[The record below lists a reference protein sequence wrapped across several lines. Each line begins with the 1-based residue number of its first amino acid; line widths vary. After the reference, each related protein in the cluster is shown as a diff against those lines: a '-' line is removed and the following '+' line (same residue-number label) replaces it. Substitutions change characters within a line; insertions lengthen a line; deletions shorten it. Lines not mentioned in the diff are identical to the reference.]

1 MSVDKTVKKSRG
13 IWIALTVL
21 LASPW
26 IARPA
31 SAAPPMP
38 QGAQEEKP
46 LLDSD
51 QEQGQEQR
59 GREQEKRDRERDE
72 RLEREQEKRDRKQ
85 ERLDRLEE
93 LYDAGRE
100 ALDDDRYDTAESKF
114 EELAGM
120 NGPQTDAALYWKA
133 YAQNKRGK
141 RDAALAS
148 VADLNRRFPQSRW
161 AKDAK
166 ALEVEVRQSSGQPAH
181 PEKQTDDDLRL
192 LAIQGL
198 MNSDPERALPLLE
211 KVLQGSGSPKEKD
224 RALFVIAQSGSPKAR
239 DILLRVARGQ
249 SNPELQRKA
258 IQSVGLY
265 GGDESRKALAD
276 IYRSAQDASVKRA
289 ILQSYM
295 LSGSRELLLSV
306 AKTEK
311 DDDLRRDAIR
321 QLGLVHAQSELGQLY
336 QSESSRENREAILQA
351 YFLSGDATKL
361 IEIAQSDKDSEL
373 RRTAIH
379 NLGLIGS
386 SQAGDALQQIYQRDT
401 ARENREEVLN
411 ALFIQGN
418 AKAIIAIARAE
429 KDPQLKKTAVSKLS
443 LMGSKEAT
451 DYLME
456 ILEK

>member
-1 MSVDKTVKKSRG
+1 MSVDKTKNNSRG

-21 LASPW
+21 LALPW

-31 SAAPPMP
+31 NATPPLP
-38 QGAQEEKP
+38 QSAQEEKP
-46 LLDSD
+46 VLDSD
-51 QEQGQEQR
+51 QEQEQR
-59 GREQEKRDRERDE
+59 DREQEKRDREQE
-72 RLEREQEKRDRKQ
+72 RLDREQEKRDREQ

-93 LYDAGRE
+93 LYDDGRE
-100 ALDDDRYDTAESKF
+100 ALDDDRYDAAESKF
-114 EELAGM
+114 GELATM

-148 VADLNRRFPQSRW
+148 IADLDRRFPQSRW
-161 AKDAK
+161 VKDAK

-181 PEKQTDDDLRL
+181 PEKQADDDLRL

-224 RALFVIAQSGSPKAR
+224 RALFVIAQSGSPKAQE
-239 DILLRVARGQ
+239 ILLRVARGQ

-276 IYRSAQDASVKRA
+276 VYRSAQDASVKRA

-295 LSGSRELLLSV
+295 LSGSRELLFSV

-311 DDDLRRDAIR
+311 DDDLRREAIR
-321 QLGLVHAQSELGQLY
+321 QLGLVHAPSELGQLY
-336 QSESSRENREAILQA
+336 QSESSRENKEAILQA

-361 IEIAQSDKDSEL
+361 IEIAQSDKDPEL
-373 RRTAIH
+373 RRAAIR

-386 SQAGDALQQIYQRDT
+386 PQAGDALKQIYDHDTNRD
-401 ARENREEVLN
+401 NREQVLN

-418 AKAIIAIARAE
+418 AKSIIAIARAE
-429 KDPQLKKTAVSKLS
+429 KDPELKKAAVSKLS

>member
-1 MSVDKTVKKSRG
+1 MSVDKAMKMSRG
-13 IWIALTVL
+13 FWIALMVL
-21 LASPW
+21 LALPW

-31 SAAPPMP
+31 STARPLP
-38 QGAQEEKP
+38 QNPQEEQSV
-46 LLDSD
+46 L
-51 QEQGQEQR
+51 ENTQGQEQR
-59 GREQEKRDRERDE
+59 DREQEKRDREQEKLD
-72 RLEREQEKRDRKQ
+72 REQEKRDREQ
-85 ERLDRLEE
+85 EKADRMEE
-93 LYDAGRE
+93 LYDEGRE
-100 ALDDDRYDTAESKF
+100 ALDDDRYDKAEAKF
-114 EELAGM
+114 EELAAM
-120 NGPQTDAALYWKA
+120 SGPQTDAALYWKA

-161 AKDAK
+161 VKDAK
-166 ALEVEVRQSSGQPAH
+166 ALEVEVRQSTGQPVH
-181 PEKQTDDDLRL
+181 PEKQADDDLRL

-224 RALFVIAQSGSPKAR
+224 RALFVIAQSGSPKAQE
-239 DILLRVARGQ
+239 ILLRVARGQ

-295 LSGSRELLLSV
+295 LSGSRELLFSV

-311 DDDLRRDAIR
+311 DDELRRDAIR
-321 QLGLVHAQSELGQLY
+321 QLGLVHAQSALGQLY
-336 QSESSRENREAILQA
+336 QSEGSRENREAILQA
-351 YFLSGDATKL
+351 FFLSGDVGKL
-361 IEIAQSDKDSEL
+361 IEIAQSEKDPQVK
-373 RRTAIH
+373 RTAIR

-386 SQAGDALQQIYQRDT
+386 PQAGDALQQIYQRDPT
-401 ARENREEVLN
+401 RENREEVLN

-418 AKAIIAIARAE
+418 AKAIIALARAE

-443 LMGSKEAT
+443 LMGSKEAM

>member
-1 MSVDKTVKKSRG
+1 MSVDKKVTKSRG
-13 IWIALTVL
+13 LWTALIVL

-26 IARPA
+26 IAWPA
-31 SAAPPMP
+31 SAAPPAP
-38 QGAQEEKP
+38 QSAQEEQP
-46 LLDSD
+46 VLDSD

-59 GREQEKRDRERDE
+59 DREQEKRDREQE
-72 RLEREQEKRDRKQ
+72 RLDREQEKRDREQ

-93 LYDAGRE
+93 LYDEGRE

-114 EELAGM
+114 GELATM

-181 PEKQTDDDLRL
+181 PEKQADDDLRL

-224 RALFVIAQSGSPKAR
+224 RALFVIAQSGSPKAQE
-239 DILLRVARGQ
+239 ILLRVARGQ

-276 IYRSAQDASVKRA
+276 VYRSAQDPSVKRA

-295 LSGSRELLLSV
+295 LSGSRELLFSV

-311 DDDLRRDAIR
+311 DDELRREAIR
-321 QLGLVHAQSELGQLY
+321 QLGLVHAPSELGQLY
-336 QSESSRENREAILQA
+336 QSENSRENKEAILQA

-361 IEIAQSDKDSEL
+361 IEIAQSDKDPEL
-373 RRTAIH
+373 RRAAIR

-386 SQAGDALQQIYQRDT
+386 PQAGDALQQIYQRDT
-401 ARENREEVLN
+401 NRENREQVLN

-429 KDPQLKKTAVSKLS
+429 KDPELKKAAVSKLS

>member
-1 MSVDKTVKKSRG
+1 MSVEKTMKKSRG
-13 IWIALTVL
+13 SWIALMVL
-21 LASPW
+21 LASLW
-26 IARPA
+26 IVRPA
-31 SAAPPMP
+31 SAARHWP
-38 QGAQEEKP
+38 QNPQEEQP
-46 LLDSD
+46 VLENT
-51 QEQGQEQR
+51 QEQEQEQR
-59 GREQEKRDRERDE
+59 DREQEKRDREQE
-72 RLEREQEKRDRKQ
+72 KLEREQEKRDNEQ
-85 ERLDRLEE
+85 EKADRMEE
-93 LYDAGRE
+93 IYDEGRE
-100 ALDDDRYDTAESKF
+100 ALDDDSYDKAESKF
-114 EELAGM
+114 GELAAM

-141 RDAALAS
+141 RDASLAS
-148 VADLNRRFPQSRW
+148 IADLNKRFPQSRW

-181 PEKQTDDDLRL
+181 PEKQADDDLRL

-224 RALFVIAQSGSPKAR
+224 RALFVIAQSGSPKGQ

-295 LSGSRELLLSV
+295 LSGSRELLFSV

-311 DDDLRRDAIR
+311 DAELRREAIR
-321 QLGLVHAQSELGQLY
+321 QLGLVHAPSELGQLY
-336 QSESSRENREAILQA
+336 QSESSRENKEAILQA
-351 YFLSGDATKL
+351 YFLSGDTTKL
-361 IEIAQSDKDSEL
+361 IEVAQSDKDPEL
-373 RRTAIH
+373 RRAAIR

-386 SQAGDALQQIYQRDT
+386 PQAGDALRQIYQQDT
-401 ARENREEVLN
+401 NRENREQVLN

-429 KDPQLKKTAVSKLS
+429 KDPELKKAAVSKLS

>member
-1 MSVDKTVKKSRG
+1 MSVDKTKNNSRG

-21 LASPW
+21 LALPW

-31 SAAPPMP
+31 NATPPLP
-38 QGAQEEKP
+38 QSAQEEKP
-46 LLDSD
+46 VLDSD
-51 QEQGQEQR
+51 QEQEQR
-59 GREQEKRDRERDE
+59 DREQEKRDREQE
-72 RLEREQEKRDRKQ
+72 RLDREQEKRDREQ

-93 LYDAGRE
+93 LYDDGRE
-100 ALDDDRYDTAESKF
+100 ALDDDRYDAAESKF
-114 EELAGM
+114 GELATM

-148 VADLNRRFPQSRW
+148 IADLDRRFPQSRW
-161 AKDAK
+161 VKDAK

-181 PEKQTDDDLRL
+181 PEKQADDDLRL

-224 RALFVIAQSGSPKAR
+224 RALFVIAQSGSPKAQE
-239 DILLRVARGQ
+239 ILLRVARGQ

-276 IYRSAQDASVKRA
+276 VYRSAQDASVKRA

-295 LSGSRELLLSV
+295 LSGSRELLFSV

-311 DDDLRRDAIR
+311 DDDLRREAIR
-321 QLGLVHAQSELGQLY
+321 QLGLVHAPSELGQLY
-336 QSESSRENREAILQA
+336 QSESSRENKEAILQA

-361 IEIAQSDKDSEL
+361 IEIAQSDKDPEL
-373 RRTAIH
+373 RRAAIR

-386 SQAGDALQQIYQRDT
+386 PQAGDALKQIYDHDTNRD
-401 ARENREEVLN
+401 NREQVLN

-429 KDPQLKKTAVSKLS
+429 KDPELKKAAVSKLS